1 MSAAKTQ
8 VSVTVSKDGPYI
20 VSGDAPLTKQTIVAN
35 ADGESL
41 QWQEGDTYDAPRRY
55 ALCRCGHSHKAP
67 FCDGSHAKIGF
78 DGTETS
84 ERTRYSAQT
93 TVFDGPVLALLDA
106 KHLCADGRFCDP
118 NGQVWTQVAHTDD
131 PEIRST
137 FLRQVRH
144 CPAGRLVAF
153 DKAAGTTIEEHLPVS
168 IGLIEDPVEH
178 CSGPIW
184 LRGGISLTSADGYQY
199 EVRNRMTVCR
209 CGASRNKPFC
219 DGSHA
224 SIKYKAKTE

>member
-41 QWQEGDTYDAPRRY
+41 QWQEGDAYDAPARY

-118 NGQVWTQVAHTDD
+118 NGQSMGAGCPHGRSGNSLHISPPSASLSRGAPGRLRQSRRNNDRGAFTCLDRSDRRSGGALQRADLASRRHLADIGGRLS
-131 PEIRST
+131 IRSPQPYDRLPMWRIAEQT
-137 FLRQVRH
+137 ILRWQ
-144 CPAGRLVAF
+144 PRL
-153 DKAAGTTIEEHLPVS
+153 DQI
-168 IGLIEDPVEH
+168 
-178 CSGPIW
+178 
-184 LRGGISLTSADGYQY
+184 
-199 EVRNRMTVCR
+199 
-209 CGASRNKPFC
+209 
-219 DGSHA
+219 
-224 SIKYKAKTE
+224 

>member
-1 MSAAKTQ
+1 MDRFIASSRYYDLPISVGWRSTCRQPRRKFPSQSLKMDLTSFQ
-8 VSVTVSKDGPYI
+8 VTHRLPKEF
-20 VSGDAPLTKQTIVAN
+20 AN
-35 ADGESL
+35 TDGELL
-41 QWQEGDTYDAPRRY
+41 QWQEGEAYDAPARY

-78 DGTETS
+78 DGSETS
-84 ERTRYSAQT
+84 ERTRYSAQA
-93 TVFDGPVLALLDA
+93 TVFDGRVLALLDA

-118 NGQVWTQVAHTDD
+118 NGKVWTQVAHTDD

-137 FLRQVRH
+137 FLRQVHR

-184 LRGGISLTSADGYQY
+184 LRGGIERTVINTKSA
-199 EVRNRMTVCR
+199 TV
-209 CGASRNKPFC
+209 
-219 DGSHA
+219 
-224 SIKYKAKTE
+224 